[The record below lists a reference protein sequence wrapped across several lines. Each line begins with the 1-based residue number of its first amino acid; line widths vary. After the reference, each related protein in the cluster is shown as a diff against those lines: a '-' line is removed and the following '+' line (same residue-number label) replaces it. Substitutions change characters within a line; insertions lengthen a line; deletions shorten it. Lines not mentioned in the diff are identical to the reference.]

1 MSYPDTAYISP
12 PFILGALAKSGK
24 KMVTDRIPEF
34 WDLLEYFWDKDRIR
48 KWRSLIFADPLKGLK
63 SCFNLI
69 SLCPNAYAFWDLGLF
84 ALKPLELSSDR
95 KQLQLQFF
103 WQLGP
108 QVKFKADEVVNL
120 LTEPSSS
127 RGLNSVQGCGLSY
140 DLNRPV
146 PIRSGDTFTLTTDDP
161 ESRPLPSIELLDM
174 QWVLQRVAIMRGW
187 PGTELDDDSD
197 QSSRLVP
204 GHNVGRT
211 Y

>member
-1 MSYPDTAYISP
+1 MA
-12 PFILGALAKSGK
+12 
-24 KMVTDRIPEF
+24 TDRIPEF

-48 KWRSLIFADPLKGLK
+48 KWRSVIFADPLNPHTGLK

-69 SLCPNAYAFWDLGLF
+69 SLCPNAHTFWGLGLF

-95 KQLQLQFF
+95 KRLQLQFF

-108 QVKFKADEVVNL
+108 QVKFKVDEVVNL

-127 RGLNSVQGCGLSY
+127 RGLNSVDGCGLSY

-174 QWVLQRVAIMRGW
+174 QWVLQRVAVMRGW
-187 PGTELDDDSD
+187 PGTELDDDSEE
-197 QSSRLVP
+197 SSRLGP
-204 GHNVGRT
+204 P
-211 Y
+211 